1 MGDPGKYADPNPV
14 GTRPV
19 HASRSSSSQGI
30 TLKANPTYWGGKP
43 AVGTVQFPTYAS
55 ANTALS
61 ALQTDQL
68 HWAGNF
74 IPGVQQ
80 VFVNGH
86 SNHHVWFTPI
96 QTNSLEPN
104 LTKFPTNQL
113 AVRKAISLAI
123 DRTALSEQA
132 EGGIEPPVS
141 NASGL
146 TLPIFQQFL
155 HPSVANIDPQRAL
168 GHRRSQAGA
177 PAGRLRDG
185 V

>member
-1 MGDPGKYADPNPV
+1 M
-14 GTRPV
+14 
-19 HASRSSSSQGI
+19 
-30 TLKANPTYWGGKP
+30 
-43 AVGTVQFPTYAS
+43 QFPTYAS
-55 ANTALS
+55 SNTALS

-96 QTNSLEPN
+96 QTNSLMPN

-132 EGGIEPPVS
+132 EALLNGDLDAMRAIRAVRELNWERDDPIRRCR
-141 NASGL
+141 GL
-146 TLPIFQQFL
+146 SFRVRQQ
-155 HPSVANIDPQRAL
+155 
-168 GHRRSQAGA
+168 
-177 PAGRLRDG
+177 LRD
-185 V
+185 